1 MADSILLWNEVALE
15 ANRVSHSNSAGEQ
28 EGPPL
33 SARALAIA
41 HKAMFDA
48 LTQAAAKS
56 ENVDYAIAGAA
67 HRALSQLFPSQS
79 PVFNSVLA
87 GHGDST
93 SPGHVTGVAAANVI
107 LVDRAADPGVGSATY
122 GPSADSGRHRPDP
135 ENRGQGFHAPDY
147 GRLSKLFSTSNRY
160 QLAAPPF
167 RDGEYEDAIKQVRS
181 KGIKPEL
188 MGTLPAG
195 SKARTAEETLV
206 GLFWGYDGALNLGTP
221 PRLYNQIIRRVAEKM
236 GNSREDNARLF
247 CLVNVAMADAGI
259 LSWEQKY
266 LHDFWRPVVGVR
278 EHDLSMGPLDSNP
291 PFPPIGDNGDP
302 GWLPLGA
309 PLSNRIGKNFTPPF
323 PAYPSGHATFGA
335 AALHMVRLF
344 YGQGGRFSDQTL
356 GPDQLFKDLFFV
368 SEELNG
374 QTADNLGT
382 VRPRHRRSFQNGLWQ
397 MIVENGLSRVFLG
410 VHWVF
415 DAFVEN
421 SNGDPDIYHHVEVD
435 LGAGVKEKRY
445 FGGVPLG
452 LQIAEDIF
460 TGSNGKGPSP
470 SQAAPS
476 AAPAELKGRK
486 PTFSSKY
493 IN

>member
-15 ANRVSHSNSAGEQ
+15 ANRVSHSNGAGEQ

-33 SARALAIA
+33 SARALAIT

-56 ENVDYAIAGAA
+56 ENVDFAIAGAA
-67 HRALSQLFPSQS
+67 YHALSELFPSQS

-87 GHGDST
+87 GNGDPN
-93 SPGHVTGVAAANVI
+93 SPSHTTGKDAAMAI
-107 LVDRAADPGVGSATY
+107 LTDRDADPGVGSATY
-122 GPSADSGRHRPDP
+122 RPSDAPGKHRPDP
-135 ENRGQGFHAPDY
+135 ENRGQGFHAADY
-147 GRLSKLFSTSNRY
+147 GKLSKLFSTSKRY

-167 RDGEYEDAIKQVRS
+167 RDAEYEGAVKQVRS

-195 SKARTAEETLV
+195 SPARTAEETLV

-221 PRLYNQIIRRVAEKM
+221 PRLYNQIIRGVAQKM

-259 LSWEQKY
+259 LAWEQKY
-266 LHDFWRPVVGVR
+266 ISDFWRPVVGVR
-278 EHDLSMGPLDSNP
+278 EHDLSMGPLDSPP

-335 AALHMVRLF
+335 AALHMARLF
-344 YGQGGRFSDQTL
+344 YGQGGKFSDQSL

-368 SEELNG
+368 SEEFNG
-374 QTADNLGT
+374 LTTDNSGT

-410 VHWVF
+410 VHWMF
-415 DAFVEN
+415 DAFVEKG
-421 SNGDPDIYHHVEVD
+421 NGDPDIYRHLEIDV
-435 LGAGVKEKRY
+435 GNGVKEKRY

-460 TGSNGKGPSP
+460 NGSNGKGPAT
-470 SQAAPS
+470 SQAVPN
-476 AAPAELKGRK
+476 AAPEKLKGRK
-486 PTFSSKY
+486 ATFSSKY